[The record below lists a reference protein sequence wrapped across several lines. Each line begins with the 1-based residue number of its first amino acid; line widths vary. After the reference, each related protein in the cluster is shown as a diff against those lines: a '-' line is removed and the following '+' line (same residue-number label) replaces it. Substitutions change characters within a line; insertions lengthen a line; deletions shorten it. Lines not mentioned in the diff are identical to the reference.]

1 MSDEKQDKQGLP
13 FRLFDSV
20 LGRMKKLVDTG
31 SEVARANITRS
42 AATAPQSD
50 DGAASAR
57 EADEPKAAD
66 VSERASTGAADGT
79 DVLDAPAP
87 SETATASAALATAL
101 DEEAKAAI
109 AKHAGEDGEV
119 TDGLA
124 IKDRSGRVPPDEEL
138 GPEPFTPQVGP

>member
-1 MSDEKQDKQGLP
+1 MSDDKQDRQGLP

-20 LGRMKKLVDTG
+20 LGRMKKLVDTT
-31 SEVARANITRS
+31 SDVARDSVGRGGGALRARAAEGDGEDARS
-42 AATAPQSD
+42 ETASSEAR
-50 DGAASAR
+50 DGAP
-57 EADEPKAAD
+57 DEPA
-66 VSERASTGAADGT
+66 VPGT
-79 DVLDAPAP
+79 PAP

-109 AKHAGEDGEV
+109 AKHAGQDGEV

-124 IKDRSGRVPPDEEL
+124 IKDQSGRVPPDEEL